1 MPERNTPTRRL
12 LYLLAGATG
21 FLSISQETL
30 WIKVIGSANDNRP
43 ETFAHAL
50 GFFLLGLAFGAIGGR
65 ALQDRLRLGN
75 LRYVA
80 VLVALSGFVFYWAM
94 PVGAAVLTRDA
105 ALGRYVLYTAT
116 ALTAAAMGG
125 ILPLLCE
132 AAAASGLSA
141 GAATAR
147 VLLAN
152 VLGAAAAPLVTGY
165 VMLEVE
171 TLEHNILFVALAAA
185 GLAQALWLTAPERR
199 RRAGV
204 TVFALGALLVLAA
217 HKPLFDMFLPK
228 IHFGTDGYQPG
239 YQYLAQGR
247 AGIVGV
253 WPTGTEYG
261 EGLYDGA
268 FNLDP
273 ETNTNLIN
281 RAFFVPALHR
291 APRRVLEI
299 GLGTG
304 SWARIIADVPDVDS
318 LTIVELD
325 PAYVDVM
332 WHFPDIASV
341 LDDPRVRLHFDDGRR
356 WLARHPHRRF
366 DMIVINGTWHWRS
379 GATHILSAEFLRE
392 LKAHLAPGGVAYFN
406 TTGSLDVPYTAAGV
420 WRHVIRVSN
429 FVAASDAPFDLTPE
443 ERRAAMLRIAGPDGV
458 ARIRGEH
465 AERTLQAFLE
475 AASDE
480 MAPELRRA
488 NDLWNIT
495 DDNMAT
501 EFKANGAGRWWRALP
516 ARVWRPDRAWP
527 TILF

>member
-1 MPERNTPTRRL
+1 MRAPSLRF
-12 LYLLAGATG
+12 LYALAAVTGLLA
-21 FLSISQETL
+21 ISQETL

-50 GFFLLGLAFGAIGGR
+50 GFFLLGLAVGAVLWR
-65 ALQDRLRLGN
+65 SLQARLGLGN
-75 LRYVA
+75 LRFVA
-80 VLVALSGFVFYWAM
+80 VMVAVSALLFYLAM
-94 PVGAAVLTRDA
+94 PVGAHVLTWNA
-105 ALGRYVLYTAT
+105 AAGRSVLFVAT
-116 ALTAAAMGG
+116 ALTSMAMGG

-132 AAAASGLSA
+132 AAAAHGLAA
-141 GAATAR
+141 GAATSR

-152 VLGAAAAPLVTGY
+152 VLGCATGPLVTGY

-171 TLEHNILFVALAAA
+171 TLEHNILIVTIAAL
-185 GLAQALWLTAPERR
+185 GVAQALWLVAPERH

-204 TVFALGALLVLAA
+204 TVFALGALLALVT
-217 HKPLFDMFLPK
+217 HGELFRLFLPK
-228 IHFGTDGYQPG
+228 VHFGTEGYLPG
-239 YQYLAQGR
+239 YQFLAQGR

-253 WPTGTEYG
+253 WPSGLEYG
-261 EGLYDGA
+261 EGLYDGG

-273 ETNTNLIN
+273 ESNSNLIN

-304 SWARIIADVPDVDS
+304 SWARIIADTRGVDS

-332 WHFPDIASV
+332 WRYPEIASV
-341 LDDPRVRLHFDDGRR
+341 LDDPRVTLHFADGRR
-356 WLARHPHRRF
+356 WMARNPQRQF
-366 DMIVINGTWHWRS
+366 DMVVINGTWHWRS

-392 LKAHLAPGGVAYFN
+392 LKGHLAPGGVAYFN
-406 TTGSLDVPYTAAGV
+406 TTGSYDVLYTAAGAF
-420 WRHVIRVSN
+420 RHVVQVTN
-429 FVAASDAPFDLTPE
+429 FVAASDAPFDMTAA
-443 ERRAAMLRIAGPDGV
+443 ERREAMLTIIAPDGRP
-458 ARIRGEH
+458 RIRGAH
-465 AERTLQAFLE
+465 AERTLDDFLE

-480 MAPELRRA
+480 MAPALRRA

-501 EFKANGAGRWWRALP
+501 EFRANGAGKWWRDLP
-516 ARVWRPDRAWP
+516 TRVWRPDRAWP
-527 TILF
+527 TVLF

>member
-1 MPERNTPTRRL
+1 MTERREPTHRF
-12 LYLLAGATG
+12 LYVLAGVTG

-50 GFFLLGLAFGAIGGR
+50 GFFLLGLALGALAGR
-65 ALQDRLRLGN
+65 PLQARLGLGN
-75 LRYVA
+75 LRFVA
-80 VLVALSGFVFYWAM
+80 VMVAASGFIFYLAM
-94 PVGAAVLTRDA
+94 PLGAEVLAHDEGWGRAVLFC
-105 ALGRYVLYTAT
+105 AT
-116 ALTAAAMGG
+116 ALTAAAMGV

-132 AAAASGLSA
+132 AVSADGTPA
-141 GAATAR
+141 GAATSR

-152 VLGAAAAPLVTGY
+152 VLGAAAGPLVTGY

-171 TLEHNILFVALAAA
+171 TLEHNILFVAIAAL
-185 GLAQALWLTAPERR
+185 GVAQALWLLAPERR
-199 RRAGV
+199 RRTGV
-204 TVFALGALLVLAA
+204 SVLALA
-217 HKPLFDMFLPK
+217 ALVALATHKAAFTLFLEK
-228 IHFGTDGYQPG
+228 VHFGTEGYEPG
-239 YQYLAQGR
+239 YMYLAQGR

-253 WPTGTEYG
+253 WPSGREYG
-261 EGLYDGA
+261 EGLYDGG

-273 ETNTNLIN
+273 VANTNLIN

-304 SWARIIADVPDVDS
+304 SWARILADDPATDS
-318 LTIVELD
+318 LTIVEID
-325 PAYVDVM
+325 PAYVTVM
-332 WHFPDIASV
+332 WRYPKIANV

-356 WLARHPHRRF
+356 WLARNPARRF

-379 GATHILSAEFLRE
+379 GATHILSAEFLAA

-406 TTGSLDVPYTAAGV
+406 TTGSLDVMYTAAGAF
-420 WRHVIRVSN
+420 RHVVRVTN
-429 FVAASDAPFDLTPE
+429 FVAASDAPFDQTAD
-443 ERRAAMLRIAGPDGV
+443 ERRAAMLRILGPDGKP
-458 ARIRGEH
+458 RIRGSR
-465 AERTLQAFLE
+465 AAATLDAFLAE
-475 AASDE
+475 ASDDL
-480 MAPELRRA
+480 APQLRRA

-501 EFKANGAGRWWRALP
+501 EFKSNGAGKWWRELP